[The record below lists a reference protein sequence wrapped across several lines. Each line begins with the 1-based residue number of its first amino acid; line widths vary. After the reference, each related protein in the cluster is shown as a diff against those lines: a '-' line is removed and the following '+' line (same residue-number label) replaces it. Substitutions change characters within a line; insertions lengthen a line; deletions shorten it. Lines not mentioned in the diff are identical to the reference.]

1 AGPGSCGGGGISV
14 PPESPRLTSLKDAL
28 TWFAFPD
35 ASVQTSRHILRLH
48 WYVSCRL
55 VIEGGFHPDRI
66 RPRPPIA
73 VKRRRDGLLLLHD
86 PEVAKSGER
95 TILGGLKTKRL
106 DVTVTIP
113 TIGPVLAVSLK
124 GTHNAFRNLTNRMEE
139 AAGDCTNLHMAYPA
153 LVYGF
158 WHVLRANEADD
169 PAPTAHFQLRDGRYV
184 MHDLAILGGG
194 ELTEPIQRYHHALER
209 LSDRDD
215 LRDHPSRYEAC
226 GLTLV
231 KSRGGPVECGVYP
244 DHPLPGSVLD
254 YNRMFRRLYAIYDRR
269 FVYNA
274 PALRSRTEREVWDR
288 ESPLLTEMISR
299 DEGFAEMEPRMG

>member
-1 AGPGSCGGGGISV
+1 MA
-14 PPESPRLTSLKDAL
+14 
-28 TWFAFPD
+28 
-35 ASVQTSRHILRLH
+35 
-48 WYVSCRL
+48 CRL
-55 VIEGGFHPDRI
+55 VVEGGFHPDRI

-73 VKRRRDGLLLLHD
+73 VKRMRDGLLLHHD
-86 PEVAKSGER
+86 PAAAKSGER

-169 PAPTAHFQLRDGRYV
+169 PAPIAHFQLMDGRYDK
-184 MHDLAILGGG
+184 HDLAILGGG
-194 ELTEPIQRYHHALER
+194 ELTEPIQRYRHALER

-231 KSRGGPVECGVYP
+231 KSKGGPEECGV
-244 DHPLPGSVLD
+244 HPEHPVPGSVLD

-274 PALRSRTEREVWDR
+274 PALRSRTERESWDR
-288 ESPLLTEMISR
+288 ESPLLTNTILR
-299 DEGFAEMEPRMG
+299 DEGFAEMEPRVG

>member
-1 AGPGSCGGGGISV
+1 M
-14 PPESPRLTSLKDAL
+14 PPDPPVLTGLKRAL
-28 TWFAFPD
+28 VQFAFPD
-35 ASVQTSRHILRLH
+35 SNVQSSRHIRALH
-48 WYVSCRL
+48 WYVACRL

-73 VKRRRDGLLLLHD
+73 VKRKRDGLFLHHD
-86 PEVAKSGER
+86 PGAAKPGER
-95 TILGGLKTKRL
+95 TVLGGLKTKRL
-106 DVTVTIP
+106 DVTVTVP

-153 LVYGF
+153 LVYAF

-169 PAPTAHFQLRDGRYV
+169 PSPMAHFRLKDGRYD
-184 MHDLAILGGG
+184 MHDLAFLSGG
-194 ELTEPIQRYHHALER
+194 ELTEPIQRYRHALER

-226 GLTLV
+226 GMTLV
-231 KSRGGPVECGVYP
+231 KCRGGPAECGVNVDQP
-244 DHPLPGSVLD
+244 APGSVLD

-288 ESPLLTEMISR
+288 ESPLLDDVISR
-299 DEGFAEMEPRMG
+299 DEAFAEMEARVG

>member
-1 AGPGSCGGGGISV
+1 M

-73 VKRRRDGLLLLHD
+73 VKRRRDGLLLRHD

-124 GTHNAFRNLTNRMEE
+124 GTHNAFPQPHEQDGGSCR
-139 AAGDCTNLHMAYPA
+139 GLHQPPHG
-153 LVYGF
+153 VSGIG
-158 WHVLRANEADD
+158 LRI
-169 PAPTAHFQLRDGRYV
+169 
-184 MHDLAILGGG
+184 LACPPG
-194 ELTEPIQRYHHALER
+194 E
-209 LSDRDD
+209 
-215 LRDHPSRYEAC
+215 
-226 GLTLV
+226 
-231 KSRGGPVECGVYP
+231 
-244 DHPLPGSVLD
+244 
-254 YNRMFRRLYAIYDRR
+254 
-269 FVYNA
+269 
-274 PALRSRTEREVWDR
+274 RS
-288 ESPLLTEMISR
+288 
-299 DEGFAEMEPRMG
+299 G

>member
-1 AGPGSCGGGGISV
+1 M
-14 PPESPRLTSLKDAL
+14 PPDPPVLTSLREAL
-28 TWFAFPD
+28 AQFAFPD
-35 ASVQTSRHILRLH
+35 ANVQSSRHIRSLH
-48 WYVSCRL
+48 WYVACRL

-73 VKRRRDGLLLLHD
+73 VKRRRDGVFLHHD
-86 PEVAKSGER
+86 PSAAKAGER

-113 TIGPVLAVSLK
+113 TIGPALAVSLK

-153 LVYGF
+153 LVYAF

-169 PAPTAHFQLRDGRYV
+169 PAPIAHFRLTDGRYDA
-184 MHDLAILGGG
+184 HDLALLSGGG
-194 ELTEPIQRYHHALER
+194 LTEPIQRYQHALER

-231 KSRGGPVECGVYP
+231 KSRGGPAECGVNA
-244 DHPLPGSVLD
+244 DHPAAGSVLN
-254 YNRMFRRLYAIYDRR
+254 YNRMFQRLYAIYDRR

-288 ESPLLTEMISR
+288 ESPLLTDVISR
-299 DEGFAEMEPRMG
+299 DEAFAEMEPRAG